1 MCVLALAICKNQT
14 KAIDAGNG
22 HFKELSSVL
31 FNTVTEMTSTNHTP
45 THTNMISKFSNKQ

>member
-1 MCVLALAICKNQT
+1 MCVLALAICKTQT

-31 FNTVTEMTSTNHTP
+31 CNTVTEMTSTNHTS